1 MNPRPTIFCSNS
13 VTWTGL
19 RRVLAVLIALALLA
33 GCSRVTATPLPG
45 AIPRTATVVL
55 PTGGPTA
62 APSPVNTRVL
72 PTENFTPG
80 PTLTIT
86 PIPDEVRG
94 LVVDVVDGDTIL
106 VVMDNDPPGRTYQ
119 VRYTGIDAPP
129 RSPDNPWGMVAYET
143 NRKLIGMKVIRLV
156 RGEREMDDEGRL
168 LRYVYLGDSMMSI
181 IMAERGLARA
191 AVSEPD
197 TAFREE
203 ILAAEAQ
210 AREGRLGL
218 WGPLPTATPTRAG
231 GAVPT
236 RTGTAA
242 ITPEAATTGTPAAGE
257 TETPAAGS
265 TGDGAPTTEDTP
277 EPEQTGETGAE
288 N

>member
-1 MNPRPTIFCSNS
+1 MKLRPTIFCRKSI
-13 VTWTGL
+13 TWSGL
-19 RRVLAVLIALALLA
+19 HRVLSVMIGLVLLA
-33 GCSRVTATPLPG
+33 GCSRVTATRLPG

-55 PTGGPTA
+55 PTSAPTV

-80 PTLTIT
+80 PTPTIT

-119 VRYTGIDAPP
+119 VRYIGVDAPP
-129 RSPDNPWGMVAYET
+129 RSPDNAWGMVAYET
-143 NRKLIGMKVIRLV
+143 NRKLVGMKVVRLV
-156 RGEREMDDEGRL
+156 KGQQDTDAEGRL
-168 LRYVYLGDSMMSI
+168 LRYVYLGDELMSI
-181 IMAERGLARA
+181 TMAEQGLARA
-191 AVSEPD
+191 TTDGPD

-203 ILAAEAQ
+203 IMAAEAQ

-218 WGPLPTATPTRAG
+218 WGPLPTATPGRI
-231 GAVPT
+231 
-236 RTGTAA
+236 R
-242 ITPEAATTGTPAAGE
+242 AATPTQAGTVTATGTPAADE

-265 TGDGAPTTEDTP
+265 QDTP
-277 EPEQTGETGAE
+277 EPEETAETGAE